1 MANNRTGPDN
11 STTPIVAPIVRW
23 VPIAGSYGQASVTAA
38 AQTLAALGIT
48 VPVDAVMCEINAET
62 AGVRYLDDGQVPTAT
77 FGMPLYNGQQFQYS
91 PVDFSLIKFIQQA
104 AGAKINVAFY
114 K

>member
-23 VPIAGSYGQASVTAA
+23 LPVPNSYGQAAVTAA
-38 AQTLAALGIT
+38 AQGLAALGIA
-48 VPVDAVMCEINAET
+48 VPIDAVMCEINAEG

-91 PVDFSLIKFIQQA
+91 PQDFTRIQFIQQA
-104 AGAKINVAFY
+104 AGAKINVAWY
-114 K
+114 R